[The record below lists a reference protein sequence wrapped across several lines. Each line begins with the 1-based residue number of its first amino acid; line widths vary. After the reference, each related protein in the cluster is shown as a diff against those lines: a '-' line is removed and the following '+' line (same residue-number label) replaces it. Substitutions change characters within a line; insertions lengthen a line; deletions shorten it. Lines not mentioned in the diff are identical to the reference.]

1 MNLFQESS
9 FYQMLLEEGEKK
21 GIEKGI
27 EKGIQK
33 GIEKGIQ
40 KGIEKGIQKGIEKGI
55 QKGLISLRETLLSLG
70 EKLLGPPDAATRA
83 SIESIDDHE
92 RLKRMALRVLTAK
105 TWGDLV
111 NAS

>member
-27 EKGIQK
+27 QK
-33 GIEKGIQ
+33 GIEKGI
-40 KGIEKGIQKGIEKGI
+40 EKGIQTGI
-55 QKGLISLRETLLSLG
+55 QKGLISLRETLSSLG
-70 EKLLGPPDAATRA
+70 ETLLGPPDAATRA